1 MPNSNPP
8 PRHLCLLLAPWLA
21 HQVTLLPL
29 AVSIALKE
37 CLDPRYPLPISEMAS
52 HRAKLKD
59 LDCLG
64 SQLQYQGLVIHPR
77 RTKVMPSP
85 QVYSAR
91 QMQLPSQ
98 LPRHLTLRLL
108 KDQVCS
114 EVMARLQVVW
124 QATRMG
130 LSLANLLN
138 LLDRYSATH
147 QLAPSLH
154 STSDQQ
160 GLRIKQLLGLYSKA
174 PLTIFLLLPT
184 D

>member
-1 MPNSNPP
+1 
-8 PRHLCLLLAPWLA
+8 
-21 HQVTLLPL
+21 
-29 AVSIALKE
+29 
-37 CLDPRYPLPISEMAS
+37 
-52 HRAKLKD
+52 
-59 LDCLG
+59 
-64 SQLQYQGLVIHPR
+64 
-77 RTKVMPSP
+77 
-85 QVYSAR
+85 
-91 QMQLPSQ
+91 
-98 LPRHLTLRLL
+98 
-108 KDQVCS
+108 
-114 EVMARLQVVW
+114 
-124 QATRMG
+124 MG